1 MQKGNHA
8 KSLAQDIK
16 IIYESKDFLVLNK
29 PAGIMVHGDGKSNEY
44 TLADWLIENYPE
56 IENVGESWTDNKG
69 NKIARPGIVHRL
81 DKETSG
87 VLLVAKN
94 QETFLKLKELF
105 MSRKVQKE
113 YRALVYGGFKEDKK
127 EGVIEKKIGRSR
139 NFGKFEVEP
148 FARGTL
154 REALTFYKVL
164 AQTGQDQNKDFAY
177 LALFPKTG
185 RTHQIRVHL
194 KSIHHPIICDK
205 LYAPKKDCALGM
217 SRLALH
223 AHKISFELDGKT
235 FEFEAELPQEFI
247 HALDLVEKLKQ

>member
-1 MQKGNHA
+1 MHDKE
-8 KSLAQDIK
+8 IK
-16 IIYESKDFLVLNK
+16 IIFENNEFLVVNK
-29 PAGIMVHGDGKSNEY
+29 PGGLIVHGDGKSSEY
-44 TLADWLIENYPE
+44 TLADWLLENYPE
-56 IENVGESWTDNKG
+56 IENVGESWTDDKG
-69 NKIARPGIVHRL
+69 NKIPRPGIVHRL

-87 VLLVAKN
+87 VLLIAKN

-127 EGVIEKKIGRSR
+127 EGTIEKKIGRSK

-185 RTHQIRVHL
+185 RTHQLRVHL

-205 LYAPKKDCALGM
+205 LYAPKKDCALGFK
-217 SRLALH
+217 RLALH
-223 AHKISFELDGKT
+223 AYKISFELDGKL
-235 FEFEAELPQEFI
+235 FEFEAELPRDFRHSI
-247 HALDLVEKLKQ
+247 DTI